1 MKMTSKSLFE
11 KISKYL
17 SCTIAIAALSVVVL
31 QGYSIWTTVLANAKE
46 GGASDP
52 FSLQSW
58 TSKWNGLTPNSSE
71 AEKPFGPAALHASLE
86 ATLLLDGEDN
96 PIDDIADDSLES
108 NVEHIDAPDN
118 QHTVSEITDSE
129 LARRGGETFAA
140 SSRTLSGHESV
151 TEITLPAATQSVH
164 IGERYS
170 PTSLRAVYR

>member
-1 MKMTSKSLFE
+1 
-11 KISKYL
+11 
-17 SCTIAIAALSVVVL
+17 AALSVVVL

-52 FSLQSW
+52 FSLHAW

-71 AEKPFGPAALHASLE
+71 AEKPSGPAALHASLE

-96 PIDDIADDSLES
+96 PIDDIADDSLGS
-108 NVEHIDAPDN
+108 SIEHIDAPDN

-129 LARRGGETFAA
+129 LTRLGGETVAA
-140 SSRTLSGHESV
+140 SSRTLSGQDSV
-151 TEITLPAATQSVH
+151 TEITLPTATQSVR
-164 IGERYS
+164 IGKRYS